1 MQRGSLLPT
10 PTVLSSGVVDHDKT
24 LGILCAAAESDL
36 EDGGECESGED
47 YNKGDEAIG
56 SQPKVCPGSNA
67 AFLRVSRAHEVLTRE
82 DGRRQYD
89 LALNGSSE
97 DVAWA
102 ARLVKEA
109 AHAPAIVAKLE
120 DSDKDV
126 RQVAVAVLGKLEPAV
141 LEAHEPAIVS
151 SRAHAGRGW
160 RRWASWTLRC

>member
-1 MQRGSLLPT
+1 M
-10 PTVLSSGVVDHDKT
+10 
-24 LGILCAAAESDL
+24 
-36 EDGGECESGED
+36 
-47 YNKGDEAIG
+47 
-56 SQPKVCPGSNA
+56 CPGSNA

-89 LALNGSSE
+89 LAVNGSSE